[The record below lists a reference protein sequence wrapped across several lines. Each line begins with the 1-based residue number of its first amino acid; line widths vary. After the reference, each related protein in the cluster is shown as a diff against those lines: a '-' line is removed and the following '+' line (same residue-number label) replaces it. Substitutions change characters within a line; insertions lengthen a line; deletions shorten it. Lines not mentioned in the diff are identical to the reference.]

1 MSCFH
6 SYYYLVCCVVW
17 GLPGQQFPIG
27 DLGSGKRNLVRSLLV
42 HCSSPNFKKWTEL
55 QESPQERR
63 PNPQNTE
70 QRRQLFQLF
79 STFFRRSFIGKNGR
93 AKPKPKQNPNRFKE
107 KMPTI
112 SGDARLV
119 NSAVCTDEVERE
131 FMGLLGRIGS
141 DEKMLNVYSNL
152 VSALVQHKRTKPI
165 CALRVGRIKLE
176 SETLK
181 VV

>member
-1 MSCFH
+1 
-6 SYYYLVCCVVW
+6 
-17 GLPGQQFPIG
+17 
-27 DLGSGKRNLVRSLLV
+27 
-42 HCSSPNFKKWTEL
+42 
-55 QESPQERR
+55 
-63 PNPQNTE
+63 
-70 QRRQLFQLF
+70 
-79 STFFRRSFIGKNGR
+79 
-93 AKPKPKQNPNRFKE
+93 
-107 KMPTI
+107 MPTI